1 MEWGPVCMCP
11 GHPPLP
17 VPDGLP
23 SEIKPQ
29 SSFCSATNVGAG
41 PHPSYRVT
49 LGNIFC
55 SVICFSYTEHP
66 FTSILAECGSGCPST
81 LPSAYASPL
90 LAPSPPHTWSTLCL
104 PSMPRGF
111 CARWQPLVA
120 VCSRVEV
127 GLSHSHVQS
136 VADRRADL

>member
-11 GHPPLP
+11 GHPPLS

-90 LAPSPPHTWSTLCL
+90 LAPSPPPHVVHAL
-104 PSMPRGF
+104 PSLHA
-111 CARWQPLVA
+111 ARLLCPLA
-120 VCSRVEV
+120 APGCS
-127 GLSHSHVQS
+127 LQS
-136 VADRRADL
+136 G